1 VTDSSNV
8 FLSAKWLN
16 LIFLNYAVEPELLRP
31 FVPSGTALDSFD
43 GKTYVSLVGF
53 RFCETKLWGKVTV
66 PFHSE
71 FEEANLRFYVRRE
84 SGGELRR
91 GVVFI
96 KEIVPKS
103 AIALTARLVYGEN
116 YASLPMNHKIST
128 SEAGIDAEYSWKHN
142 GAWSRIHARASG
154 AGKMPV
160 QDSLEQYITEHYWGY
175 SRQKPGRTTEYR
187 VTHVPWS
194 VRHASEAR
202 FEGDAAGLYGA
213 EFAAVLS
220 RPPDSAQI
228 ADGSP
233 IEVLTGSTI

>member
-1 VTDSSNV
+1 MTDSSKV
-8 FLSAKWLN
+8 FLSAKWRN
-16 LIFLNYAVEPELLRP
+16 LVFLNYAVEPELLRP
-31 FVPSGTALDSFD
+31 FVPSGTALDSFG

-66 PFHSE
+66 PFHSQ

-84 SGGELRR
+84 SDGELRR

-103 AIALTARLVYGEN
+103 AIALTARLIYGEN
-116 YASLPMNHKIST
+116 YVSLPMSHKISI

-142 GAWSRIHARASG
+142 GAWSRIHARASEV
-154 AGKMPV
+154 GKMPV
-160 QDSLEQYITEHYWGY
+160 KGSLEQYITEHYWGY
-175 SRQKPGRTTEYR
+175 SRQKCGRTIEYR
-187 VTHVPWS
+187 VTHLPWS

-202 FEGDAAGLYGA
+202 FEGDAARLYGA
-213 EFAAVLS
+213 EFGAVLS

-228 ADGSP
+228 ADGSA